1 MLYQLALE
9 ASNDADN
16 NARSAGLNK
25 RILSSLKPD
34 KTMVFVMDLMNSDI
48 LPMHLMLPL
57 HIC

>member
-9 ASNDADN
+9 ASNGADHDP
-16 NARSAGLNK
+16 RTAGLNK

-34 KTMVFVMDLMNSDI
+34 KTMVFVMDLMNFGI
-48 LPMHLMLPL
+48 LPINLMLPL

>member
-9 ASNDADN
+9 ASNDAN
-16 NARSAGLNK
+16 NDTRSAGLNK

-34 KTMVFVMDLMNSDI
+34 KTMVFVMDLMNSGI